1 MQTTRSAAICTLATL
16 LTCLPAAHAV
26 DTHDTRLLEQP
37 DIGGQHVAFVYEND
51 VWIADRSGGPARR
64 LTTAVG
70 AESAPHF
77 SPDGSWIAFSGNY
90 DGNVDV
96 YLMRVDGGA
105 PVRLTWHGGP
115 DIVQG
120 FLPDGR
126 VLFSSYR
133 NLHTDRMQQLFAVS
147 PEGGPPQQLPVPDGD
162 DAQVSADGRRI
173 AYSTMP
179 PLYKQAIPQAKN
191 YRGGD
196 ASRIWIMD
204 LDDYAVQAIPQ
215 PASRCNDLNPVWSNG
230 RLYFSSDRNG
240 EFNLFSFDPRTGGIE
255 QLTRY
260 DDFPILNLNEG
271 DGRLIYEHAGSLHV
285 FETST
290 DSDRPLTIAAAADLR
305 ETRPRIVSD
314 PGYVRSVTASP
325 DLASVAIEYRG
336 EIVTLH
342 AQGATVRNLSQSS
355 GANDRSP
362 AWSADGAQLA
372 WFSDQSG
379 EYSLYIRAANGVGA
393 ARRIELHGAG
403 FYEDPKWSPDGHYL
417 SYRDNSQSLYVL
429 DLQSGRTNR
438 IAQEPAYTPAVTM
451 THNWA
456 PDSQWLAYT
465 INEHGLVQTTYLYSL
480 REQRSFQ
487 ITGALVDAGEPVFD
501 PDGQHLYVA
510 ASIDAGPVRDWFTQS
525 RAGTKITRNLYAISL
540 GNDAG
545 RDHNVAAFP
554 LDPESTTDRT
564 TPLPG
569 ASGAIRSVQVG
580 RAGEIYYLAA
590 ASGDTATLFRYS
602 VQSRKP
608 QPMLEDVSEYRIC
621 GNGTRVLY
629 KKADRWSI
637 AELGARIDET
647 AALHLPI
654 ETISVQVE
662 PRAEW
667 QQILRESWRIK
678 RDFFYAANHHGID
691 WNAVWDKYQPFL
703 AHAAT
708 RADVARIQYW
718 MSTELAVGHSYVFPG
733 ESIEQPPS
741 VSVGLLGADFE
752 SVAGRYRFSRI
763 YDAHWIPGLRAPL
776 KEAGGVTAGE
786 YLLKVG
792 ETDVLARSE
801 VYKYFQNTV
810 GQPLTL
816 TVGPHP
822 DGRQARTLTVVPIDD
837 EMMLRRV
844 DWIENNIRKV
854 DAATQGRV
862 AYVYVPDTAANGL
875 AFFKHYFYPQSHK
888 EAIIIDAR
896 WNGGGSFADYYIDI
910 LRRAGIGQFATRY
923 GRDQRVP
930 RGAILGPKV
939 LVANKM
945 ARSGGDLLAYM
956 FRKLQLGP
964 IVGTTTTGA
973 LVGNIGVP
981 QLMDGGLV
989 TAPNFAFWTEQ
1000 EGWAVENAGVPPDV
1014 EVEQWP
1020 AAVNAG
1026 HDPQLE
1032 KAIETALQLLPA
1044 TAPTQ
1049 PTRPPY
1055 PDRVTRQP
1063 PLNDSE

>member
-1 MQTTRSAAICTLATL
+1 MKR
-16 LTCLPAAHAV
+16 
-26 DTHDTRLLEQP
+26 
-37 DIGGQHVAFVYEND
+37 
-51 VWIADRSGGPARR
+51 
-64 LTTAVG
+64 
-70 AESAPHF
+70 
-77 SPDGSWIAFSGNY
+77 
-90 DGNVDV
+90 
-96 YLMRVDGGA
+96 
-105 PVRLTWHGGP
+105 
-115 DIVQG
+115 
-120 FLPDGR
+120 
-126 VLFSSYR
+126 
-133 NLHTDRMQQLFAVS
+133 
-147 PEGGPPQQLPVPDGD
+147 
-162 DAQVSADGRRI
+162 
-173 AYSTMP
+173 
-179 PLYKQAIPQAKN
+179 
-191 YRGGD
+191 
-196 ASRIWIMD
+196 
-204 LDDYAVQAIPQ
+204 
-215 PASRCNDLNPVWSNG
+215 
-230 RLYFSSDRNG
+230 
-240 EFNLFSFDPRTGGIE
+240 
-255 QLTRY
+255 
-260 DDFPILNLNEG
+260 
-271 DGRLIYEHAGSLHV
+271 
-285 FETST
+285 
-290 DSDRPLTIAAAADLR
+290 
-305 ETRPRIVSD
+305 
-314 PGYVRSVTASP
+314 
-325 DLASVAIEYRG
+325 
-336 EIVTLH
+336 
-342 AQGATVRNLSQSS
+342 
-355 GANDRSP
+355 
-362 AWSADGAQLA
+362 
-372 WFSDQSG
+372 
-379 EYSLYIRAANGVGA
+379 
-393 ARRIELHGAG
+393 
-403 FYEDPKWSPDGHYL
+403 
-417 SYRDNSQSLYVL
+417 
-429 DLQSGRTNR
+429 
-438 IAQEPAYTPAVTM
+438 
-451 THNWA
+451 
-456 PDSQWLAYT
+456 
-465 INEHGLVQTTYLYSL
+465 
-480 REQRSFQ
+480 
-487 ITGALVDAGEPVFD
+487 
-501 PDGQHLYVA
+501 
-510 ASIDAGPVRDWFTQS
+510 
-525 RAGTKITRNLYAISL
+525 
-540 GNDAG
+540 
-545 RDHNVAAFP
+545 
-554 LDPESTTDRT
+554 
-564 TPLPG
+564 G

-580 RAGEIYYLAA
+580 RTGEIYYLAA

-602 VQSRKP
+602 LQSRKP
-608 QPMLEDVSEYRIC
+608 QPMLEDVSEYRIG

-647 AALHLPI
+647 AALYLPI

-667 QQILRESWRIK
+667 QQVLRESWRIK

-752 SVAGRYRFSRI
+752 SVAGRYRFATV

-776 KEAGGVTAGE
+776 KVAGGVTAGD

-875 AFFKHYFYPQSHK
+875 GFFKHYFYPQSHK
-888 EAIIIDAR
+888 EAIIVDAR

-973 LVGNIGVP
+973 LVGNIGGP

-1000 EGWAVENAGVPPDV
+1000 EVWAVENAGVPPDV

-1032 KAIETALQLLPA
+1032 KAIETTLQLLPG

-1063 PLNDSE
+1063 PPNDG